1 MKLESKH
8 FYQSKV
14 FWFNTLFV
22 IVALAGYFG
31 FTDYQ
36 PDSQTA
42 EIAAVVI
49 SVVNMGLRFL
59 TKTELK

>member
-1 MKLESKH
+1 MNDKP

-14 FWFNTLFV
+14 FWFNALFV

-36 PDSQTA
+36 PSADVS
-42 EIAAVVI
+42 ELAAVLI
-49 SVVNMGLRFL
+49 AVVNLFFRFL
-59 TKTELK
+59 TKVPVK